1 MTIAAANQGRFGAA
15 FEWLGVER
23 AWTRTRGSPDVV
35 IGIVDEG
42 VQVDHPLIGP
52 NIHKDLTP
60 NPATS
65 GSYEIPG
72 THAAGVAAGRESDV
86 ERFSGVAP
94 GARILPVRFT
104 TGMGPQALDLA
115 HAIEY
120 AVEMG
125 ACIVNISHAGNVT
138 LGAVQRAIQY
148 AAARNVLVVC
158 SALESQG
165 DAPRSDVTDRVPN
178 QINVLSIDD
187 QFRPLTACTPE
198 NAHLAAPGFARVP
211 HWRGSGHSVLVG
223 PAIGAPYVT
232 GCAALVKALNP
243 SWGYHE
249 IKEHL
254 LASGTAHPSLA
265 GSCQTGS
272 VLNVAN
278 AVLGPIQLATDAKTL
293 IWSSLNDA
301 SIEWKLRYRAALC
314 VNAVALYR
322 PHGDEH
328 WRELAFARAGAMRM
342 TIPASALRR
351 SSGMLRIAC
360 RESNFHSEEIAL
372 TIR

>member
-1 MTIAAANQGRFGAA
+1 MMTAAASQGRFGAA

-42 VQVDHPLIGP
+42 VQVDHPLLGP
-52 NIHKDLTP
+52 NIQKDLTHHL
-60 NPATS
+60 AAA
-65 GSYEIPG
+65 GSHEIPG
-72 THAAGVAAGRESDV
+72 THAAGVAAGRQSDA

-94 GARILPVRFT
+94 AARILPVRFT
-104 TGMGPQALDLA
+104 TGTGPQALDLA

-125 ACIVNISHAGNVT
+125 ACIVNISHAGDVT
-138 LGAVQRAIQY
+138 PAAVQRAIKY

-158 SALESQG
+158 SAPDEPAG
-165 DAPRSDVTDRVPN
+165 EPAPN
-178 QINVLSIDD
+178 QINVLSIGEKF
-187 QFRPLTACTPE
+187 QVLSACPRE
-198 NAHLAAPGFARVP
+198 VAHLAAPGFARVP

-232 GCAALVKALNP
+232 GCAALVKALNA

-254 LASGTAHPSLA
+254 LASGIAHPELKDR
-265 GSCQTGS
+265 CQSGS

-278 AVLGPIQLATDAKTL
+278 AVLGPIELTTDEKSLT
-293 IWSSLNDA
+293 WSSLSDA
-301 SIEWKLRYRAALC
+301 SLEWKLRYRAALC

-328 WRELAFARAGAMRM
+328 WRELAFARAGAQKM

-351 SSGMLRIAC
+351 SSGTLRIAC
-360 RESNFHSEEIAL
+360 REANFHSEEVAL